1 VIEAGTE
8 IAQLR
13 RVVVSAR
20 GAKALTVILSFGGA
34 AMSLTDQRA
43 TRRVFDFDL
52 VLVVTTLATAVVG
65 VVMVYTGSRGT
76 AASVGLSSHYF
87 LDRQILFVFLGII
100 VMAALASMDYRRIE
114 LVGMVIY
121 GLSILGL
128 LAVFAIGHSAQG
140 AGRWINVGPI
150 EVQPS
155 EFAIVGLIVALATFV
170 ARRIDGLNWQ
180 DLVRML
186 AMAGL
191 PIVLVMIQPDLGTA
205 IIMAVVLVVMLAV
218 AGLPV
223 RTLILLILGGGLMF
237 FLAIKIGP
245 KIGLLHGYQFSRLTS
260 FLQQDS
266 KKSSIQQSIWNVK
279 ESKIAISAGGALGR
293 GIGHG
298 VQTNLGYVP
307 EQQTDF
313 IFSAV
318 GEQLGFVG
326 STVLLAM
333 LATIAWRVM
342 RSAQLARDTFGRM
355 LCAGIFTFIAY
366 STVQNAGMAMGIMPV
381 TGVPLPFIS
390 YGGSAAICFFAT
402 VGIAISVRRHR
413 GRRHAF

>member
-1 VIEAGTE
+1 VRAAISLTE
-8 IAQLR
+8 PRTSR
-13 RVVVSAR
+13 RVA
-20 GAKALTVILSFGGA
+20 
-34 AMSLTDQRA
+34 
-43 TRRVFDFDL
+43 DFDL
-52 VLVVTTLATAVVG
+52 VLVLTVLATAVLG
-65 VVMVYTGSRGT
+65 VVMVYTGSRAT
-76 AASVGLSSHYF
+76 AASAGLSSHYF
-87 LDRQILFVFLGII
+87 LDRQVLFVFLGIG
-100 VMAALASMDYRRIE
+100 VMAAMAMIDYRRIE

-121 GLSILGL
+121 GLSIAGL
-128 LAVFAIGHSAQG
+128 LGVFLIGHSAQG
-140 AGRWINVGPI
+140 AGRWINLGPI

-155 EFAIVGLIVALATFV
+155 EFAILGLIVAIATFV
-170 ARRIDGLNWQ
+170 ARRIDGLSWH

-205 IIMAVVLVVMLAV
+205 IIMAIVLVVMLSV

-223 RTLILLILGGGLMF
+223 RTLILLSLGAGLMF

-245 KIGLLHGYQFSRLTS
+245 KIGLLHGYQFSRLGS

-266 KKSSIQQSIWNVK
+266 KKPSIQQSIWNVRQ
-279 ESKIAISAGGALGR
+279 SKIAIAAGGAFGK

-318 GEQLGFVG
+318 GEQLGFFG
-326 STVLLAM
+326 STIVLAM
-333 LATIAWRVM
+333 LGTIAWRVM

-355 LCAGIFTFIAY
+355 LCAGIFAFIAY
-366 STVQNAGMAMGIMPV
+366 STFQNAGMAMGIMPV

-390 YGGSAAICFFAT
+390 YGGSAAICFFAV
-402 VGIAISVRRHR
+402 VGISISVRRHR
-413 GRRHAF
+413 GRRHGF

>member
-1 VIEAGTE
+1 VRAAI
-8 IAQLR
+8 
-13 RVVVSAR
+13 S
-20 GAKALTVILSFGGA
+20 LSD
-34 AMSLTDQRA
+34 SRT
-43 TRRVFDFDL
+43 TRRVADFDL
-52 VLVVTTLATAVVG
+52 ALVVTTVATAILG
-65 VVMVYTGSRGT
+65 IVMVYTGSRGT

-87 LDRQILFVFLGII
+87 LDRQILFVFLGVG
-100 VMAALASMDYRRIE
+100 VMAVLASIDYRRIE

-121 GLSILGL
+121 GLSIAGL
-128 LAVFAIGHSAQG
+128 LGVFLIGHSAQG

-155 EFAIVGLIVALATFV
+155 EFAIVGLIVALSTFV
-170 ARRIDGLNWQ
+170 ARRIDGLSWQ
-180 DLVRML
+180 DLARML

-205 IIMAVVLVVMLAV
+205 IIMAVILVVMLAV

-223 RTLILLILGGGLMF
+223 RTLLLLMVGAGITF

-245 KIGLLHGYQFSRLTS
+245 RVGLLHGYQFSRLGS

-266 KKSSIQQSIWNVK
+266 HLRSIQHSIYNVVQ
-279 ESKIAISAGGALGR
+279 SKIAISNGGAFGR

-318 GEQLGFVG
+318 GEQLGFFG
-326 STVLLAM
+326 STLVLLM
-333 LATIAWRVM
+333 LGTIAWRVM
-342 RSAQLARDTFGRM
+342 RAAQLARDTFGRM
-355 LCAGIFTFIAY
+355 LCAGIFAFIAY
-366 STVQNAGMAMGIMPV
+366 STFQNAGMAMGIMPV

-390 YGGSAAICFFAT
+390 YGGSATLCFFAV
-402 VGIAISVRRHR
+402 VGIALSVRRHK

>member
-1 VIEAGTE
+1 
-8 IAQLR
+8 
-13 RVVVSAR
+13 
-20 GAKALTVILSFGGA
+20 
-34 AMSLTDQRA
+34 MSLTEPRA
-43 TRRVFDFDL
+43 TRRVADFDL
-52 VLVVTTLATAVVG
+52 VLVVTTLATALIG

-76 AASVGLSSHYF
+76 AAAAGLSPHYF
-87 LDRQILFVFLGII
+87 LDRQVLFVFLGMI
-100 VMAALASMDYRRIE
+100 VMAVLAVMDYRRIE
-114 LVGMVIY
+114 LFGMVIY
-121 GLSILGL
+121 GLSIFAL
-128 LAVFAIGHSAQG
+128 LAVFAIGHHTQG
-140 AGRWINVGPI
+140 AGRWINLGPI

-155 EFAIVGLIVALATFV
+155 EFAIVGLIIALATFV
-170 ARRIDGLNWQ
+170 ARRIEGLSWE

-205 IIMAVVLVVMLAV
+205 IIMAIILVVMLAV

-223 RTLILLILGGGLMF
+223 RTLILLVVGAGVMF

-266 KKSSIQQSIWNVK
+266 KKPSIQQSIWNVK

-313 IFSAV
+313 IFDRGGGA
-318 GEQLGFVG
+318 
-326 STVLLAM
+326 A
-333 LATIAWRVM
+333 RVRWVDP
-342 RSAQLARDTFGRM
+342 RSGH
-355 LCAGIFTFIAY
+355 AGHHR
-366 STVQNAGMAMGIMPV
+366 VAG
-381 TGVPLPFIS
+381 
-390 YGGSAAICFFAT
+390 
-402 VGIAISVRRHR
+402 
-413 GRRHAF
+413 HA

>member
-1 VIEAGTE
+1 VRAAI
-8 IAQLR
+8 
-13 RVVVSAR
+13 S
-20 GAKALTVILSFGGA
+20 LSD
-34 AMSLTDQRA
+34 SRT
-43 TRRVFDFDL
+43 TRRVIDFDL
-52 VLVVTTLATAVVG
+52 ALVVTTVATAILG
-65 VVMVYTGSRGT
+65 IVMVYTGSRGT
-76 AASVGLSSHYF
+76 AASAGISSHYF
-87 LDRQILFVFLGII
+87 LNRQILFVFLGIG
-100 VMAALASMDYRRIE
+100 VMGALAVIDYRRIE

-121 GLSILGL
+121 GLSIAGL
-128 LAVFAIGHSAQG
+128 LGVFLIGHSAQG

-155 EFAIVGLIVALATFV
+155 EFAIVGLIVALSTFV
-170 ARRIDGLNWQ
+170 ARRIDGLSWQ
-180 DLVRML
+180 DLARML

-205 IIMAVVLVVMLAV
+205 IIMAIILVVMLAV

-223 RTLILLILGGGLMF
+223 RTLLLLMVGAGIMF

-245 KIGLLHGYQFSRLTS
+245 RVGLLHGYQFSRLGS

-266 KKSSIQQSIWNVK
+266 HKRSIQHSIYNVVQ
-279 ESKIAISAGGALGR
+279 SKIAISNGGAFGR

-318 GEQLGFVG
+318 GEQLGFFG
-326 STVLLAM
+326 STLVLLM
-333 LATIAWRVM
+333 LGTIAWRVM
-342 RSAQLARDTFGRM
+342 RAAQLARDTFGRM
-355 LCAGIFTFIAY
+355 LCAGFFAFIAY
-366 STVQNAGMAMGIMPV
+366 STFQNAGMAMGIMPV

-390 YGGSAAICFFAT
+390 YGGSATICFFAV
-402 VGIAISVRRHR
+402 VGIALSVRRHK